1 MKTMNTPLGAARAAP
16 PPAAAVRPARG
27 WRLNPP
33 LVDWSGRRVWIVG
46 ASSGIGRALAH
57 ALYVQGAEVCVSAR
71 SAVALQ
77 AFATDHPR
85 ARVLP
90 LDAADTAAVRSA
102 AQSLLE
108 AGPLDAVVYCA
119 AHYREQRATAFHLG
133 EMLRHQQVNYVG
145 ALHVLDAVLPGMLS
159 QGQGH
164 LCLVGSVAGFRG
176 LPKSLAYGPT
186 KAALINLAETL
197 YMDLRDRGVG
207 VSLVNP
213 GFVQTRLTAGNDFQ
227 MPALISVERAAHEIL
242 QGWAKGRF
250 EIHFPRRFT
259 WSMKLLAMLP
269 FGLYQAVVRRVTG
282 L

>member
-1 MKTMNTPLGAARAAP
+1 MDAPLAAPRAAPSPGGRPPAARA
-16 PPAAAVRPARG
+16 
-27 WRLNPP
+27 WQLNPP
-33 LVDWSGRRVWIVG
+33 MAEWFGRRVWIVG

-57 ALYVQGAEVCVSAR
+57 ALYLQGAEVCVSAR
-71 SAVALQ
+71 SADALQ
-77 AFATDHPR
+77 AFGADHPR
-85 ARVLP
+85 ARVLA
-90 LDAADTAAVRSA
+90 LDATDAAAVQAA

-108 AGPLDAVVYCA
+108 SGPIDAVVYCA

-145 ALHVLDAVLPGMLS
+145 ALHLLDAVLPAMLA
-159 QGQGH
+159 QGAGH
-164 LCLVGSVAGFRG
+164 ICLVGSVAGFRG

-197 YMDLRDRGVG
+197 YMDLRRHGIG

-227 MPALISVERAAHEIL
+227 MPALISVEQAAHEIL
-242 QGWAKGRF
+242 HGWARGRF

-259 WSMKLLAMLP
+259 WSMKLLKLLP
-269 FGLYQAVVRRVTG
+269 FGLYQALVRRVTG